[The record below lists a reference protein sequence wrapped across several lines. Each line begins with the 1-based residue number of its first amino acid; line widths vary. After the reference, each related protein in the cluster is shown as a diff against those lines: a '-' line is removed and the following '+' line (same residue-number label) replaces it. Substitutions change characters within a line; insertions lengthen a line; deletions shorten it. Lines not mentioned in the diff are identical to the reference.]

1 MLQDPGMS
9 VHPGEHRR
17 RLRGTVIFGAALALP
32 VLGATPGLMETL
44 RAETQRNRVSLE
56 AIPASPLVDGERPRL
71 KGLLDDIDSLLEA
84 RRMATA
90 IETLSSAAPGIAALA
105 RAGAGWDDTG
115 KGPGK
120 RIDALAKEW
129 KEAGRALDA
138 GRKGFPAMMPA
149 GQTAFTRA
157 LAEQAIGQ
165 IDEHYAVAVDYGRFS
180 GVSSGAYYLGRA
192 EGQLAVALFLSR
204 LTSDSTRRVVP
215 IPGLAG
221 PVARVENDIVDA
233 YARPGSTAQHTNF
246 IVANSSLKLAKE
258 LDLHGLRL
266 GSLATLLRSL
276 LYLSLATL
284 PVPAADQDL
293 ALAAMAEEIEK
304 RFAASKRDD
313 SIGEALLEK
322 ARIAMDKS
330 RAGGEGADRER
341 LRAAAL
347 VSVVIPRYIEIMEGF
362 DK

>member
-1 MLQDPGMS
+1 MPSPRRAAPPALLLLLTAFATSS
-9 VHPGEHRR
+9 VAAGLPETLAAETARNR
-17 RLRGTVIFGAALALP
+17 IALA
-32 VLGATPGLMETL
+32 
-44 RAETQRNRVSLE
+44 
-56 AIPASPLVDGERPRL
+56 AIPASPLVDGDRPRL
-71 KGLLDDIDSLLEA
+71 KALLDDVESLLKA
-84 RRMATA
+84 GRLGPAL
-90 IETLSSAAPGIAALA
+90 ETWSSAAPGVTALA

-120 RIDALAKEW
+120 HLDDLAREW
-129 KEAGRALDA
+129 EEAGRSLKADRA
-138 GRKGFPAMMPA
+138 RFPAALPK
-149 GQTAFTRA
+149 GQTALVRA
-157 LAEQAIGQ
+157 LAEQALGQ

-258 LDLHGLRL
+258 LDVHGLRL

-276 LYLSLATL
+276 LFLSLATL
-284 PVPAADQDL
+284 PAPEADQDK
-293 ALAAMAEEIEK
+293 ALAATAEEIEK

-313 SIGEALLEK
+313 SIGEALVEK